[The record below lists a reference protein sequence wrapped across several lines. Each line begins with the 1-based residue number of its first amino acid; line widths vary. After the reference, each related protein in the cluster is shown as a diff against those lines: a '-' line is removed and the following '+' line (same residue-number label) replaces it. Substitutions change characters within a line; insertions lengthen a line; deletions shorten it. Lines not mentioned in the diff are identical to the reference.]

1 MTMLPMFAGGVTI
14 EVQRVAAVHKTL
26 LTLCSHS
33 YSITGPI
40 ATTVAILMIADSA
53 NATCKPCKYFG
64 SITSN
69 LAVSVIQ
76 ECLSK
81 YDMN

>member
-1 MTMLPMFAGGVTI
+1 MTMLPMFVGGVTI

-26 LTLCSHS
+26 ALCN

-53 NATCKPCKYFG
+53 NATCKPCKYVQF
-64 SITSN
+64 N
-69 LAVSVIQ
+69 HLW
-76 ECLSK
+76 L
-81 YDMN
+81 